1 MSWGCI
7 GEECGIISERGPG
20 KCPCGADLV
29 EQIQPR
35 IEELAAL
42 ARKAAY
48 AYGAGAA
55 LAAGVAGEIAVRQR
69 DDLASCL
76 ETALE
81 NAAIYLCL
89 AYAYQQRQREQAAAQ
104 EIR

>member
-7 GEECGIISERGPG
+7 GEECGVVSEVGPG

-35 IEELAAL
+35 IEELAGL
-42 ARKAAY
+42 ARRAART
-48 AYGAGAA
+48 YGHSAA
-55 LAAGVAGEIAVRQR
+55 LAAGVAGEIATRQG
-69 DDLASCL
+69 DDLIACF

-89 AYAYQQRQREQAAAQ
+89 AYAYQERQRDAAAQ
-104 EIR
+104 EMH